1 MRSLKVR
8 LSTCHDDDDDD
19 DGVSGLFWRRVVA
32 LLWVVEVRER
42 ILAPRVCCNST
53 LSAVSRRVYET
64 YQVLLAS
71 RLGRGRPLAVTNRKS
86 HPPAECEEGTATS
99 F

>member
-53 LSAVSRRVYET
+53 LSAASRRVYET

-71 RLGRGRPLAVTNRKS
+71 RLGRGRPLASKS